1 MDENLLQVRRGDRF
15 AFGRNWKSFVGLVDE
30 DRIRRAVD
38 SLRATLGVEDLAG
51 RTFLDVG
58 CGSGLFSLA
67 AYRLG
72 ARVHSFDSDAEA
84 VESAVRLR
92 RAFAPEASGTVEG
105 GTPRSCLTVER
116 EATGVSPA
124 VEREPAG
131 ASGNVVRESAGASGN
146 VVREPAGASGKVARE
161 SAGACWTI
169 EKGSILDGGR
179 LARLGTFDVV
189 YAWGV
194 LHHTGHMWRAFDAA
208 VGLVAPGGLLFV
220 SLYNDQGGQSRV
232 WTAVKR
238 RYNRSGPVT
247 RGALIAGSAL
257 YVYRAWPLLR
267 IARLLRGGAGP
278 ADVQPRGMSRR
289 HDMLDWVG
297 GYPFEVSRPEQVL
310 ARARAHDLGLLVLKT
325 CAGGLGCN
333 EYLLR
338 RPDTSDRPAGGRE
351 LSDPMVTRAPSGT
364 AGAQEPVEPSDDL
377 SYLGGTRDQPAQG
390 HPG

>member
-1 MDENLLQVRRGDRF
+1 MDSNLLQVRRGDRF

-30 DRIRRAVD
+30 GRVQRAID

-67 AYRLG
+67 AHRLG
-72 ARVHSFDSDAEA
+72 ARVHSFDVDAEA

-92 RAFAPEASGTVEG
+92 HTFAPDAS
-105 GTPRSCLTVER
+105 
-116 EATGVSPA
+116 
-124 VEREPAG
+124 
-131 ASGNVVRESAGASGN
+131 
-146 VVREPAGASGKVARE
+146 
-161 SAGACWTI
+161 WTI
-169 EKGSILDGGR
+169 ERGSILDAGH

-194 LHHTGHMWRAFDAA
+194 LHHTGAMWRAFDAA
-208 VGLVAPGGLLFV
+208 VGLVTPGGLLFV
-220 SLYNDQGGQSRV
+220 SLYNDQGRQSRM

-238 RYNRSGPVT
+238 RYNRSGPMT
-247 RGALIAGSAL
+247 RGALIAGSAA
-257 YVYRAWPLLR
+257 YVYRAWPLVTV
-267 IARLLRGGAGP
+267 ARLLQDQTRP
-278 ADVQPRGMSRR
+278 APVRARGMSRW

-297 GYPFEVSRPEQVL
+297 GYPFEVSKPEQVL
-310 ARARAHDLGLLVLKT
+310 ARARAHGLGLLLLKT

-338 RPDTSDRPAGGRE
+338 RPGG
-351 LSDPMVTRAPSGT
+351 SP
-364 AGAQEPVEPSDDL
+364 GAQEPMDPAGDL
-377 SYLGGTRDQPAQG
+377 AHLGGTGDQPSQG

>member
-15 AFGRNWKSFVGLVDE
+15 AFGRNWTSFVGLVDE
-30 DRIRRAVD
+30 DRVRRAVD

-51 RTFLDVG
+51 HTFLDVG

-72 ARVHSFDSDAEA
+72 ARVHSFDADAEA
-84 VESAVRLR
+84 VEAAVRLR
-92 RAFAPEASGTVEG
+92 HAFAPEASGTAEG
-105 GTPRSCLTVER
+105 GTSESCLTVER
-116 EATGVSPA
+116 EATEVSPA
-124 VEREPAG
+124 VERESAD
-131 ASGNVVRESAGASGN
+131 ASR
-146 VVREPAGASGKVARE
+146 KVTRE

-169 EKGSILDGGR
+169 EQGSILDGGR

-194 LHHTGHMWRAFDAA
+194 LHHTGDMWRAFDAT

-220 SLYNDQGGQSRV
+220 SLYNDQGRQSRV

-247 RGALIAGSAL
+247 RGALIAGSAV
-257 YVYRAWPLLR
+257 YVYRAWPLLAV
-267 IARLLRGGAGP
+267 ARLLRGGAGP

-289 HDMLDWVG
+289 HDLLDWVG
-297 GYPFEVSRPEQVL
+297 GYPFEVSRPERVL
-310 ARARAHDLGLLVLKT
+310 ARARAHDLDLLALKT

-338 RPDTSDRPAGGRE
+338 RPGGSDGPDGPGGPDGTDRPVGRRAGT
-351 LSDPMVTRAPSGT
+351 S
-364 AGAQEPVEPSDDL
+364 
-377 SYLGGTRDQPAQG
+377 
-390 HPG
+390 